1 MKKIIIVVLGFL
13 FAATATFAVVGG
25 GDIVY
30 KVKNVGDVTFSHD
43 SHATD
48 RGFKCEDCHPTI
60 FPMEKGKGKKQTMA
74 DMRKKKACGVC
85 HNGKNAFDVG
95 DNCYICHKK

>member
-1 MKKIIIVVLGFL
+1 MKYFVAVIVVVLAFVSMV
-13 FAATATFAVVGG
+13 FAVVGG

-30 KVKNVGDVTFSHD
+30 KVKHIGDVTFSHD
-43 SHATD
+43 NHGTE
-48 RGFKCEDCHPTI
+48 RGFKCEECHPAI
-60 FPMEKGKGKKQTMA
+60 FPMEKEKGKKRTMA

-95 DNCYICHKK
+95 DNCYVCHKK

>member
-1 MKKIIIVVLGFL
+1 MKKFVVGMIFL
-13 FAATATFAVVGG
+13 FFMSSAAFAAVGG

-43 SHATD
+43 SHVTD
-48 RGFKCEDCHPTI
+48 RGFKCEDCHPAI
-60 FPMEKGKGKKQTMA
+60 FPMEKGKQKKTMA
-74 DMRKKKACGVC
+74 EMRKKKACGVC

>member
-1 MKKIIIVVLGFL
+1 MRTPAIVIILLLLLSAVVW
-13 FAATATFAVVGG
+13 AKVGG

-43 SHATD
+43 AHVTD
-48 RGFKCEDCHPTI
+48 RGFKCEDCHPAI
-60 FPMEKGKGKKQTMA
+60 FPMEKEKGKRKMA

-95 DNCYICHKK
+95 DNCYICHKR